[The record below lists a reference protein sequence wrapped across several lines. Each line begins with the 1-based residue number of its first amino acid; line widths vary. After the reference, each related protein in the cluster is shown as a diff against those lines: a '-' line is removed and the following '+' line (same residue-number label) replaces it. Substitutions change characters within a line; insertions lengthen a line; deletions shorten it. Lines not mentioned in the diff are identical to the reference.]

1 MAEDI
6 MISVSMDVQQALS
19 DLGNLENN
27 VKSVQAGL
35 GSQVSPVV
43 DNVGTKLQGLGGKV
57 TNAGQKINEWLG
69 KESVQAFK
77 RAGDAAKSF
86 ATECVQAS
94 LKSEQEWRR
103 YGALVNSNG
112 GNWEAEEAKTKQ
124 WASSFSNSMGRANSD
139 TRSAML
145 TLAQMGVSNNQMA
158 SSMQGV
164 AAVAARAGITE
175 AEASTVVA
183 NALNGRGQQLAKL
196 TGLRVDDY
204 KNAEGQIDTE
214 RMMNDL
220 YNQNKDAVE
229 QYANSTEAQ
238 INRMN
243 NSWGTFKKQIG
254 DALAP
259 VVKVIADVMGTI
271 ADWFAKL
278 PGPVKTAIAVLLG
291 IGAAIGVVL
300 GALAFLAPV
309 LTTLG
314 GLITG
319 IGAAGGVMAFLT
331 ASIGPLTAGFGVLAG
346 AIAPLILPILAVVAA
361 LTALYFIGIQMGWWN
376 DLSGMVSTFGNV
388 LGQVVGAIMNFVSWF
403 ALLFTDFPAA
413 QQQFNNF
420 IDNLGNY
427 VLNGLGQLGGMI
439 WSALQGAFSS
449 IDWNGLLM
457 ALFPVP
463 MMIYQVF
470 TRVGPLI
477 MMALTQAAT
486 FARMAVGFVVNAIV
500 MRFNLLV
507 ARVRNI
513 FTMVVNAIRTRLN
526 QARAIAGTLATM
538 IRTVIIQRIQAVVSR
553 VRSLFQQ
560 VVNNIRSRLSN
571 AVSAARQKAQ
581 EILQGI
587 KDKVSQIPQMVADEF
602 NKIKDRISSALS
614 SAASAAASGAAG
626 IVNAFKSALG
636 IASPG
641 YVQRMTA
648 AEFATLPVHIADSG
662 VRAIGETTSM
672 ARGIVSAWN
681 GNMTSLGFGV
691 EGSLDSSIPQF
702 NAFSPMN
709 MNPIRRGTTGMVYNT
724 SNTNDNHATHIHVE
738 NISLDCNNLTKQ
750 ESRQILYDA
759 LDGLYTG
766 GV

>member
-77 RAGDAAKSF
+77 RAGDAAKGF

-112 GNWEAEEAKTKQ
+112 GNWEAEEAKTKK
-124 WASSFSNSMGRANSD
+124 WSSTFSNAMGRANSD

-145 TLAQMGVSNNQMA
+145 TLAQMGVSNSQME
-158 SSMQGV
+158 SSMKGV
-164 AAVAARAGITE
+164 AAVAARTGMTE
-175 AEASTVVA
+175 AEASNVVA
-183 NALNGRGQQLAKL
+183 SALNGRGMQLAKL
-196 TGLRVDDY
+196 TGLRIEDY

-214 RMMNDL
+214 RLMNDL
-220 YNQNKDAVE
+220 YNQNQGAIE
-229 QYANSTEAQ
+229 EYANSTEAQ
-238 INRMN
+238 VNRMN
-243 NSWGTFKKQIG
+243 NSWGSFKKQIG

-259 VVKVIADVMGTI
+259 VVKIVADVMGGI
-271 ADWFAKL
+271 AKWFADL
-278 PGPVKTAIAVLLG
+278 PGPVKTFIAVLVG
-291 IGAAIGVVL
+291 VGAVIGVVL

-309 LTTLG
+309 LGTIG
-314 GLITG
+314 GVITG

-331 ASIGPLTAGFGVLAG
+331 SAIGPLAAGFGVLAG

-361 LTALYFIGIQMGWWN
+361 LAALYFIGIKMGWWK
-376 DLSGMVSTFGNV
+376 DLSGMIGVFGNV

-403 ALLFTDFPAA
+403 AKLFTDFPAA
-413 QQQFNNF
+413 QAEFNNF
-420 IDNLGNY
+420 INNLSTF
-427 VLNGLGQLGGMI
+427 VMDGLGQLGDMI
-439 WSALQGAFSS
+439 WSALQGAFSN
-449 IDWNGLLM
+449 IDWNGLLV
-457 ALFPVP
+457 ALFPLP
-463 MMIYQVF
+463 TLIYQVF
-470 TRVGPLI
+470 SRIGPVI
-477 MMALTQAAT
+477 MGALGQAVTDAST
-486 FARMAVGFVVNAIV
+486 IVQAIV
-500 MRFNLLV
+500 IGIIMRFNSLV
-507 ARVRNI
+507 MRVRAI
-513 FTMVVNAIRTRLN
+513 FTRVV
-526 QARAIAGTLATM
+526 RAILLKLVEARTLAFYYAM
-538 IRTVIIQRIQAVVSR
+538 RIRQAIVDRFNQIIAK
-553 VRSLFQQ
+553 VRSIFQNI
-560 VVNNIRSRLSN
+560 VSTIRSRLSN

-587 KDKVSQIPQMVADEF
+587 KDKISSIPGIVADEF
-602 NKIKDRISSALS
+602 GKIPGKIQSALA
-614 SAASAAASGAAG
+614 SAASAALSGAAN
-626 IVNAFKSALG
+626 IVSSFLSGLQRH
-636 IASPG
+636 SPG
-641 YVQRMTA
+641 KIQRETV
-648 AEFATLPVHIADSG
+648 AEFNSLPGIIAGSG

-681 GNMTSLGFGV
+681 GNMTGLGFGV
-691 EGSLDSSIPQF
+691 EGSLDSAVPQF

-709 MNPIRRGTTGMVYNT
+709 MSQIRRGSTGMVYNT

>member
-43 DNVGTKLQGLGGKV
+43 DNVGTKLQSLGGKV

-77 RAGDAAKSF
+77 RAGDAAKDF

-112 GNWEAEEAKTKQ
+112 GNWEAEEAKTKK
-124 WASSFSNSMGRANSD
+124 WSSTFSNAMGRANSD

-145 TLAQMGVSNNQMA
+145 TLAQMGVSNSQME
-158 SSMQGV
+158 SSMKGV
-164 AAVAARAGITE
+164 AAVAARTGMTE
-175 AEASTVVA
+175 AEASNVVA
-183 NALNGRGQQLAKL
+183 SALNGRGMQLAKL
-196 TGLRVDDY
+196 TGLRIEDY

-214 RMMNDL
+214 RLMNDL
-220 YNQNKDAVE
+220 YNQNQGAIE
-229 QYANSTEAQ
+229 EYANSTEAQ
-238 INRMN
+238 VNRMN
-243 NSWGTFKKQIG
+243 NSWGSFKKQIG

-259 VVKVIADVMGTI
+259 VVKIVADVMGGI
-271 ADWFAKL
+271 AKWFTDL

-291 IGAAIGVVL
+291 IGAAIGAVL

-309 LTTLG
+309 LTTIG
-314 GLITG
+314 GLIVG
-319 IGAAGGVMAFLT
+319 IGEAGGVIAFLT
-331 ASIGPLTAGFGVLAG
+331 GAIGPLSAGFGVLAG

-376 DLSGMVSTFGNV
+376 DLSGMIGVFGNV

-413 QQQFNNF
+413 QAQFNQF

-513 FTMVVNAIRTRLN
+513 FTMVVNAIR
-526 QARAIAGTLATM
+526 
-538 IRTVIIQRIQAVVSR
+538 
-553 VRSLFQQ
+553 
-560 VVNNIRSRLSN
+560 SRLSN
-571 AVSAARQKAQ
+571 ARTIASNLAQMIRQQIVNKFNQIIARVRSIFQNIVSTIRSRLANGVSTARQKAQ

-587 KDKVSQIPQMVADEF
+587 KDKISSIPGIVADEF
-602 NKIKDRISSALS
+602 GKIPGKIQSALA
-614 SAASAAASGAAG
+614 SAASAALSGAAN
-626 IVNAFKSALG
+626 IVSSFLSGLQRH
-636 IASPG
+636 SPG
-641 YVQRMTA
+641 KIQRETV
-648 AEFATLPVHIADSG
+648 AEFNSLPGIIAGSG

-681 GNMTSLGFGV
+681 GNMTGLGFGV
-691 EGSLDSSIPQF
+691 EGSLDSAVPQF

-709 MNPIRRGTTGMVYNT
+709 MSQIRRGSTGMVYN
-724 SNTNDNHATHIHVE
+724 NTNSSDNHATHIHVE